1 MVGLVAFILC
11 LIAVIYVPPGP
22 SLLHSVRI
30 SALLDGGTWHVFNGL
45 ITRLKNAKIAR
56 IAI

>member
-11 LIAVIYVPPGP
+11 LIAVIHVPPGA

-30 SALLDGGTWHVFNGL
+30 SAFGMAALGTL
-45 ITRLKNAKIAR
+45 
-56 IAI
+56 

>member
-11 LIAVIYVPPGP
+11 LIAVIYVPPGA

-30 SALLDGGTWHVFNGL
+30 SAF
-45 ITRLKNAKIAR
+45 
-56 IAI
+56 